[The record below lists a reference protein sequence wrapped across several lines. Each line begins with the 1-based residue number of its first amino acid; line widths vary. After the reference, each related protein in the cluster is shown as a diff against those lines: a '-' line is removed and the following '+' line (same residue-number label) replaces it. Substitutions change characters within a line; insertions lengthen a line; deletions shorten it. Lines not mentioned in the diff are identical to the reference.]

1 MATVNAKRLI
11 VVCVLLGTAAACSAP
26 TPRSYADQGVAY
38 QPDRAGL
45 NAPYYIGADP
55 SHQRQRSGGGP

>member
-1 MATVNAKRLI
+1 MATVNAKRL
-11 VVCVLLGTAAACSAP
+11 VVLSAILGAAAACSAP
-26 TPRSYADQGVAY
+26 NPRSYADQGVAY
-38 QPDRAGL
+38 QPDRAGP